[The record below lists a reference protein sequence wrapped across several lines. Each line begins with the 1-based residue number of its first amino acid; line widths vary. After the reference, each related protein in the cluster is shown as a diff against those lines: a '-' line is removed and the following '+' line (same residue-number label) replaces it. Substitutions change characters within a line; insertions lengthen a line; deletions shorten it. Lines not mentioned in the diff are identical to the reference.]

1 MKVYVHK
8 SDIPP
13 HFILQHEKKELVVAR
28 SIYRDLGSVWVSKDV
43 LWKMEGESLYQK
55 SSHLHFLI
63 ILGYSPEQVWEEAG
77 QYSTN
82 NHWIL

>member
-1 MKVYVHK
+1 
-8 SDIPP
+8 
-13 HFILQHEKKELVVAR
+13 
-28 SIYRDLGSVWVSKDV
+28 
-43 LWKMEGESLYQK
+43 MEGESLYQK
-55 SSHLHFLI
+55 SSHLYFLI